1 MKPRRIAVLTSGG
14 DAPGMN
20 AALRAVVRMAASFDI
35 ATIGIKRG
43 FAGLVE
49 GDVRLLDR
57 RNVGGIMDAA
67 GTVLGSA
74 RLPAFRSPDVQRN
87 AVATLDSEAVD
98 ALVVIGGNG
107 SQAGAHA
114 LASLGVPVVGIA
126 STIDNDLV
134 GTDVT
139 IGFDSAVSVAI
150 EAIDRLRATAASHER
165 VFLIE
170 VMGRDS
176 GHVALHAAVAGGAEA
191 FAVPEDPI
199 DPDAWLAE
207 LAATWRRKR
216 HAIAVVAEGAQPT
229 ARRGLGARTGDQHR
243 EPRPLGER
251 PVVEQRHRAAGS
263 PRLPDERPRPAA
275 RSEVQPG
282 GLRPGRAHRLRVKPT
297 DWPRSASAP
306 RSSATSSA
314 ARRRRQAIACWQ
326 RGSGPR
332 LRGAWRPAS
341 TAS

>member
-216 HAIAVVAEGAQPT
+216 HAIAVVAEGARPGAAALADALRAAREAHGLAEISVRATVLGHVQRGATPT
-229 ARRGLGARTGDQHR
+229 ASDRLLATRFGA
-243 EPRPLGER
+243 E
-251 PVVEQRHRAAGS
+251 
-263 PRLPDERPRPAA
+263 
-275 RSEVQPG
+275 
-282 GLRPGRAHRLRVKPT
+282 
-297 DWPRSASAP
+297 
-306 RSSATSSA
+306 A
-314 ARRRRQAIACWQ
+314 ARRLASGEHGILI
-326 RGSGPR
+326 GSDGGDVVTTPLADIVGRIKPLDPDLLR
-332 LRGAWRPAS
+332 LAA
-341 TAS
+341 ALDA